1 MSVTC
6 AAACVATEA
15 ARPIKIQCIALIASP
30 RYVSFRRAPPELTP
44 GSRTR
49 LLDELTDFLWRCEDH
64 GGAVALHT
72 GTDCDRL
79 SGKRPEL
86 ARVRLEPQV
95 ELPDLLGFAVR
106 WGDRWGVAAWGEG
119 SDLSF
124 GGRLAQIELLARHSG
139 HSVPALPRLRS
150 LAFGNGP
157 QVRNHVLPVLGF
169 LEPGK
174 RHARAGEEL
183 FRFDEPRIERRLGPQ
198 HVGAFQR
205 LRIARKSFGARRLL
219 VPDLGEA
226 RARHVL
232 PGRHRVAGRALP
244 EYPRSAGWNAR
255 AVREPDE
262 PSEQSG
268 TTKNLSK
275 YLHPILRMYS
285 SGGRRPR
292 LESKHEAA

>member
-6 AAACVATEA
+6 TAACVATA
-15 ARPIKIQCIALIASP
+15 DARPIEITSP
-30 RYVSFRRAPPELTP
+30 TAARLRA
-44 GSRTR
+44 GR
-49 LLDELTDFLWRCEDH
+49 LDELTDFLWRREDH
-64 GGAVALHT
+64 GGAVALHA
-72 GTDCDRL
+72 GADRDRFA
-79 SGKRPEL
+79 GERPEL

-95 ELPDLLGFAVR
+95 ELPDLLGLSVR
-106 WGDRWGVAAWGEG
+106 CGDRVGVAALGDG
-119 SDLSF
+119 SDLSL

-139 HSVPALPRLRS
+139 HSAPALPPLRS
-150 LAFGNGP
+150 LAFGNRP
-157 QVRNHVLPVLGF
+157 QVRDHVLPVLGF

-174 RHARAGEEL
+174 RHASAGEEL
-183 FRFDEPRIERRLGPQ
+183 FRFDEPCIERRFGPQ

-205 LRIARKSFGARRLL
+205 FRISRKPFGARRLL

-226 RARHVL
+226 RARQVL

-244 EYPRSAGWNAR
+244 EYPRSARWIAR
-255 AVREPDE
+255 SVREPDQ

-292 LESKHEAA
+292 LENKREAA